1 MRFTNF
7 ILAAGL
13 TASAFAAPVAVQQED
28 DDSCPID
35 VEPETTSS
43 TFVAQTTMPASSSVV
58 ATSVASSAV
67 VIPSSSAVASSS
79 IQGVSMS
86 SSVVK
91 SSAVAPSSTQVA
103 VASSS
108 SSSSPVTSSA
118 SSAAAASTSTASKAA
133 SSGKLQWIGANES
146 GAEFGAGN
154 IPGTVGTDY
163 TFPDTAAIKKLM
175 DGGMN
180 IFRIPFLMERMAPGK
195 MTASIDATYLASIK
209 TVVEF
214 ITSAG
219 AHAILD
225 AHNFG
230 RYGGSIF
237 TSTSDFGTFWK
248 NLATEFADNDLV
260 IFDCNN
266 EFHDEP
272 TDTIVA
278 ELNQACVSAIRSAG
292 ATSQYIFVEGTSYTG
307 AWTWTSS
314 GNAAHM
320 ANITDPNDKLV
331 YEFHQYLDSDGSGT
345 SSSCVSSTIGAERVA
360 DATAWLKANNFKGVL
375 GEYAGGVN
383 SECES
388 AVKGM
393 LDALAADNQH
403 WMGALWW
410 GAGPWWGNY
419 LYAMEPPSGSAYSA
433 YYDTIVSYVA

>member
-13 TASAFAAPVAVQQED
+13 TASAFAAPVAVQEE

-35 VEPETTSS
+35 VEPETTSA
-43 TFVAQTTMPASSSVV
+43 TFAAQTTMPASSVI

-67 VIPSSSAVASSS
+67 VVPSSSAIASST
-79 IQGVSMS
+79 
-86 SSVVK
+86 VK

-108 SSSSPVTSSA
+108 SSSSAVASSAVAVSSSA
-118 SSAAAASTSTASKAA
+118 SKAT

-146 GAEFGAGN
+146 GAEFGQNN
-154 IPGTVGTDY
+154 IPGTVGKDY
-163 TFPDTAAIKKLM
+163 TFPSTSAIKTLM

-180 IFRIPFLMERMAPGK
+180 IFRVPFLMERMAQGT
-195 MTASIDATYLASIK
+195 MTAPIDATYLASYK
-209 TVVEF
+209 TVIEF

-219 AHAILD
+219 AHAIVD

-230 RYGGSIF
+230 RYNGNVF

-248 NLATEFADNDLV
+248 NLATEFADNDHV

-272 TDTIVA
+272 TNTIVA

-314 GNAAHM
+314 GNAQYM
-320 ANITDPNDKLV
+320 KNITDPNDKLV

-345 SSSCVSSTIGAERVA
+345 SADCVSSTIGAERVA
-360 DATAWLKANNFKGVL
+360 DATAWLKANNFKGIL
-375 GEYAGGVN
+375 GEYAGGAN
-383 SECES
+383 AQCES

-403 WMGALWW
+403 WMGAVWW
-410 GAGPWWGNY
+410 GAGPWWGDY
-419 LYAMEPPSGSAYSA
+419 IYTMEPPSGKAYTA